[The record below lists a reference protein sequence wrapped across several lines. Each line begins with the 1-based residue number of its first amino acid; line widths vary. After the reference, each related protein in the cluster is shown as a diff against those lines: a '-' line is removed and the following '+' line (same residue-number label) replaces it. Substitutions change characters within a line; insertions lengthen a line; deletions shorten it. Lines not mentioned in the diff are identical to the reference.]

1 MSARVSASLPALCA
15 PSFMCVTA
23 GRHESASAVSAAAAW
38 LRDDRSSSAALLSST
53 VPSGSVT
60 VYFSSSSGCACP
72 HSAISFQQLLPLKS
86 ARVRYERLSSFEMSS
101 LWMTAVSSV
110 VSTGYVPQDKVTSA
124 AGAGPIRGFTS
135 EGASWNGPEMHTR
148 TSSAVY
154 IIAGMA
160 LSRDLERIFV
170 LRSSL
175 CLVRP
180 DMGFPAGGH
189 NIPFDHAAL
198 NISISLD
205 GRYFK
210 TIRGK
215 YFRCVSG

>member
-1 MSARVSASLPALCA
+1 
-15 PSFMCVTA
+15 MCVTA

-38 LRDDRSSSAALLSST
+38 PREERSSSAALLSST
-53 VPSGSVT
+53 VPSGRAT
-60 VYFSSSSGCACP
+60 VYFSSSSGCAAP

-86 ARVRYERLSSFEMSS
+86 ARVRYESPSSFGTSS

-124 AGAGPIRGFTS
+124 AAAEPIRGLTS
-135 EGASWNGPEMHTR
+135 EGASWNGPEAHTR
-148 TSSAVY
+148 MSSAVY

-160 LSRDLERIFV
+160 FSRNLKRIFV

-215 YFRCVSG
+215 YFRCASG